1 MYRKYYRHADS
12 DTDSEEEFYHRIH
25 RRPREKVV
33 VEEKRRPRS
42 ASVANPYRGGD
53 AQIYIDIKNDLQEN
67 TKLAPPQVPVGR
79 ARSASQRRPVLADAL
94 SDLEDDIIRHERR
107 AIRRLERE
115 EPSRR
120 AEIEA
125 EIRLE
130 RIRQRERELDEMR
143 KEEDRMRREDRIRR
157 EERERIEASKG
168 SGNASAQ
175 PQPQTQPQP
184 RQETELEREI
194 RIAKEEEIRSLR
206 RWRKLQEYM
215 EMQEMGRL
223 EKRPERDDHPLTRR
237 DIEKEIQFER
247 LKKMENALL
256 IERMKVLEKER
267 EEKERERKIREKVQA
282 EIAQKEKD
290 EMERLQKEAKLK
302 ASAIEEYKKKE
313 AERLAKQKEEAEKA
327 KKEFND
333 KVNQLLGSAGFSEDK
348 ITAIMQGKSLKE
360 MELVHVEKHVHH
372 GKHRQI
378 EDEEAF
384 VKVHRRYLE
393 PRTLDAFSLIWEFD
407 PNDADYMLIYHSL
420 SQEEQD
426 RLFDHTRKLRGQR
439 TLTASPHNGPVTVEM
454 KVNDKKRDGLYLVR
468 KKQDRRSLF
477 W

>member
-247 LKKMENALL
+247 LKKME
-256 IERMKVLEKER
+256 ILEKER